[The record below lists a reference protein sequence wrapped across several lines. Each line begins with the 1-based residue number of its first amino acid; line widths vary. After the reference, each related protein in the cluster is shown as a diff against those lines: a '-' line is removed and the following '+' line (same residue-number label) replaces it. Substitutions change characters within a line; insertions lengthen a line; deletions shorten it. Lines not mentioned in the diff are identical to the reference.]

1 MNKIAE
7 FLKER
12 DYKRT
17 LVKSMKN
24 AKSKEDVINIW
35 SNYCVKEFVTPC
47 MRKEMEERL
56 VSMVEEN
63 I

>member
-1 MNKIAE
+1 MDKIAT

-17 LVKSMKN
+17 LVKAMKN
-24 AKSKEDVINIW
+24 AKSKQEVIDIW
-35 SNYCVKEFVTPC
+35 SEYCVREFVTPC
-47 MRKEMEERL
+47 MRKEMEDRL
-56 VSMVEEN
+56 ISMVEV

>member
-1 MNKIAE
+1 MNKIAL

-17 LVKSMKN
+17 LVNAMKN
-24 AKSKEDVINIW
+24 AKNKQDVINIW

-56 VSMVEEN
+56 ISMVEH
-63 I
+63 